1 MPKAFC
7 ISGMVISAL
16 LFLVF
21 AMDLAVGVPF
31 KGGNM
36 LMDVGFLVCAALLGY
51 LGWATFREQ
60 T

>member
-16 LFLVF
+16 VAFIFVL
-21 AMDLAVGVPF
+21 DLAAKVPF
-31 KGGNM
+31 GGAST
-36 LMDVGFLVCAALLGY
+36 LMDIGFLICAALLGY